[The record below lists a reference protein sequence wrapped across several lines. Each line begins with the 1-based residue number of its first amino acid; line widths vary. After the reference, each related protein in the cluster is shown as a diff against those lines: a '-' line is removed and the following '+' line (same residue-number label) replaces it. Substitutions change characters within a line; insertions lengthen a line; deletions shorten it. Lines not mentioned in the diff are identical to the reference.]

1 MAITAALVKELREQ
15 TGVGMMDCKKAL
27 NETNGDLEAAVDWLR
42 TKGLAKAAK
51 KAGRVAAEGLV
62 GVVTSGTKGAVVEVN
77 SETDFVARNDEFQ
90 GLVKQIAT
98 VALDEGENV
107 EKLAAATYP
116 GKSHTIAEEVTN
128 AVAKIGENM
137 TLRRSATVSVD
148 EGIVCSYV
156 HNAVVDDLGAIGI
169 LVGLKTSGKTDG
181 LENVG
186 RQLAMHIAATNP
198 LAIAPEGLDQDVVDR
213 ERAVFSEQAA
223 GSGKPAEIVEKM
235 VEGRMRK
242 YYEEVCLLS
251 QTFVIDGETKIADV
265 LKNAEKEAG
274 APVELVEFVRFAIGE
289 GIEKKRAISPPRLQP
304 RLVTNNLIW
313 NKESLF

>member
-289 GIEKKRAISPPRLQP
+289 GIEKE
-304 RLVTNNLIW
+304 
-313 NKESLF
+313 ESDFAAEVAAAAGN